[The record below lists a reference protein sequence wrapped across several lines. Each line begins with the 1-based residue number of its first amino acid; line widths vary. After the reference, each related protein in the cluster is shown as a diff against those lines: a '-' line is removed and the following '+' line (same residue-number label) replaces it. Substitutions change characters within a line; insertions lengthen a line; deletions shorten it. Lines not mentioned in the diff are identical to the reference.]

1 MRATSDEIRRIGGGS
16 GSESQTARLTTASK
30 ASVTRFEGGSQGE
43 RLASRGLNVSH
54 VCDSVT
60 EHNSLRGR
68 TRVSRH
74 YVHKTIRRDA
84 VRLPVWAPLDA
95 PRVESTVSPT
105 PLRPYHSSQYMR

>member
-1 MRATSDEIRRIGGGS
+1 VRATSDEIRRIGGGS

-60 EHNSLRGR
+60 EHNS
-68 TRVSRH
+68 RH
-74 YVHKTIRRDA
+74 YGTQQFAAMLCVCLCGPLSTLHEWSPQSPLPPLGLTTVVSTCDKIR
-84 VRLPVWAPLDA
+84 
-95 PRVESTVSPT
+95 
-105 PLRPYHSSQYMR
+105 

>member
-60 EHNSLRGR
+60 EHNS
-68 TRVSRH
+68 RH
-74 YVHKTIRRDA
+74 ATYTTIRRDA

>member
-1 MRATSDEIRRIGGGS
+1 VRATSDEIRRIGGGS

-68 TRVSRH
+68 TRDTT
-74 YVHKTIRRDA
+74 YTTIRRDA